1 MTGSPTATAAPGRA
15 PSVLVVLV
23 ARDAAG
29 WLRECLSALAAQT
42 YPRMGVI
49 AVDDASRDESLELL
63 TAALGEQRVLGLP
76 ERRGLAGALDA
87 ALELPVAAE
96 ADYILL
102 VHDDA
107 ALDPDV
113 VLRLVEA
120 AVGIG
125 VERVGVVGAKVVDWD
140 DPRLLRDVGRSA
152 DRFGHPYTPL
162 QDGEIDQGQFDRVLE
177 VLCVSSSAMLIARD
191 AWKRAGGFDERL
203 DSEHVDLDFCWRVRL
218 AGFRVLMT
226 PLARVRHRA
235 ATSAGE
241 RGPRVRHQSAR
252 YEEDRAALAA
262 MLKNYGLLNLLWL
275 LPLSF
280 LLGLVRLLMLV
291 LARRFE
297 EAYDLLSAWG
307 WNVAHLPGTLSRRR
321 KIQKQRR
328 TKDRTF
334 HRFMESAGLRIPR
347 WFQTAERILEEQREI
362 EVDDEGQ
369 PVTRRLRDRTASL
382 VGTHPVIVA
391 SFLGVLVGAVA
402 IRGLLGPES
411 IAGGVL
417 PRFPSTPAGFFGELD
432 SAYRTTGLGGDL
444 LASPAL
450 GLFGAL
456 SALLFG
462 STSLAQKVLLAGLP
476 ALATVL
482 AYRAFVRLTGRPGPS
497 VVAAASYGLSALT
510 LWAFSQG
517 RLSLLM
523 TLVVVPPIAERL
535 EAAFGPAEPG
545 DGRWRFAVGLGVT
558 LAVGVAFDPGVAVA
572 ALVVV
577 VIQAIGG
584 SVRGRG
590 LLLAGA
596 SALVAAVLLF
606 PFVPVLVADGGAAFR
621 SMIGTTD
628 VTSLVRLTFGPGPG
642 TWEVSAFLP
651 IAALLAFALTG
662 AEYRARS
669 IRAVAAGMAGLALS
683 WLAAAGYLPVVL
695 SNPTAYGAL
704 AAASMAMMIAYG
716 LSSVLTGIGRESFGL
731 RQVGTALLTVV
742 LSAGIAL
749 QVIAAMIGGWAVGG
763 LDEIPPAFA
772 VISSGAKG
780 DYRVLW
786 VGADDGEPFPTPGGD
801 PTGLAPAGAD
811 SLHYTLT
818 GPDGTTALDTGRP
831 LAGPGDDALREALD
845 EILSGTTSHGGALLA
860 PFGARF
866 VVAAQDELP
875 ARAEAGLE
883 AQLDLDRIPA
893 SDLVIF
899 RNAAALPPAAAFG
912 SADLAD
918 LVASGLP
925 VDVARVG
932 GAAVHPLKATEG
944 GWEGDAAG
952 GPIAISTEFDGAWGL
967 VGRDT
972 SPERSFGWSTSFRE
986 VAEGPVEV
994 RYGAQLPRTIAIAL
1008 LAAVWAAALWI
1019 TRKPVAR

>member
-1 MTGSPTATAAPGRA
+1 MTGSPPTTAASGRA
-15 PSVLVVLV
+15 PSVLVVLI

-29 WLRECLSALAAQT
+29 WLRECLTALAAQT

-49 AVDDASRDESLELL
+49 AVDDASVDESREIL
-63 TAALGEQRVLGLP
+63 TTALGEQRVIGLS
-76 ERRGLAGALDA
+76 ERLGLAGALDA
-87 ALELPVAAE
+87 ALERSVAAE

-107 ALDPDV
+107 SLDPDV
-113 VLRLVEA
+113 VTRLIET

-125 VERVGVVGAKVVDWD
+125 VERVGVVGAKIVDWD
-140 DPRLLRDVGRSA
+140 EPRMLRDVGRSA

-162 QDGEIDQGQFDRVLE
+162 QSGEIDQGQFDRVLE

-226 PLARVRHRA
+226 PLARVLHRA

-241 RGPRVRHQSAR
+241 RGPRVRHKSPR

-262 MLKNYGLLNLLWL
+262 MLKNYGPLNLLWL
-275 LPLSF
+275 LPLAL

-291 LARRFE
+291 LGRRFE

-307 WNVAHLPGTLSRRR
+307 WNLAHLPGTLSRRR

-328 TKDRTF
+328 TKDRALR
-334 HRFMESAGLRIPR
+334 RFLESAGLRIPR
-347 WFQTAERILEEQREI
+347 WFQTAERIFEEQREI
-362 EVDDEGQ
+362 EEDDEGQ
-369 PVTRRLRDRTASL
+369 PVARRLRDRTASL

-391 SFLGVLVGAVA
+391 SFLGVVIGAVA
-402 IRGLLGPES
+402 IRGLLGPEV

-417 PRFPSTPAGFFGELD
+417 PRFPSTPAGFFGELV
-432 SAYRTTGLGGDL
+432 SGYRTTGLGGSL

-450 GLFGAL
+450 GVFGGL

-462 STSLAQKVLLAGLP
+462 STALAQKVFLAGVP

-510 LWAFSQG
+510 LWAFSEG

-523 TLVVVPPIAERL
+523 TLAVLPPIVERL
-535 EAAFGPAEPG
+535 EVAFGPDEPG
-545 DGRWRFAVGLGVT
+545 DGRWRFAAGLGVT
-558 LAVGVAFDPGVAVA
+558 LAVGVAFDPGVALA
-572 ALVVV
+572 SLVVV
-577 VIQAIGG
+577 VIQAVGG
-584 SVRGRG
+584 SARGRG

-596 SALVAAVLLF
+596 SMLAGAVLLF
-606 PFVPVLVADGGAAFR
+606 PFVPVLAADRGAAFR
-621 SMIGTTD
+621 SLVGTTD
-628 VTSLVRLTFGPGPG
+628 VSSLVRLTFGGGPG
-642 TWEVSAFLP
+642 TWEIAAFLP
-651 IAALLAFALTG
+651 IAALIAFALTG
-662 AEYRARS
+662 AGYRARS
-669 IRAVAAGMAGLALS
+669 IRAVMTGLAGLALS
-683 WLAAAGYLPVVL
+683 WLAAAGYLPTAL

-704 AAASMAMMIAYG
+704 AAVSMAMMVAYG

-742 LSAGIAL
+742 LGAGIAL
-749 QVIAAMIGGWAVGG
+749 QVAAAMIGGWAVGG
-763 LDEIPPAFA
+763 LDKIPPSFA
-772 VISSGAKG
+772 VISSGARG

-786 VGADDGEPFPTPGGD
+786 VGSDDGDPFPTPGGD
-801 PTGLAPAGAD
+801 PTGVAPAGEE
-811 SLHYTLT
+811 SLRYALT
-818 GPDGTTALDTGRP
+818 GRGGVTALDTGRP
-831 LAGPGDDALREALD
+831 LAGSGDDALRAALN
-845 EILSGTTSHGGALLA
+845 EILAGTTSHGGALLA
-860 PFGARF
+860 PFGVRF
-866 VVAAQDELP
+866 VVAPLGQIPAGAQ
-875 ARAEAGLE
+875 AHLE
-883 AQLDLDRIPA
+883 SQLDLDRIPA

-899 RNAAALPPAAAFG
+899 RNAAGLPPAAAFG

-918 LVASGLP
+918 LVASGRP
-925 VDVARVG
+925 VDVARIG
-932 GAAVHPLKATEG
+932 DAVVRPLKTVEG
-944 GWEGDAAG
+944 GWEGVAAG
-952 GPIAISTEFDGAWGL
+952 GPVVISTEFDGAWELDG
-967 VGRDT
+967 GDT
-972 SPERSFGWSTSFRE
+972 PPERSFGWSTSFRE
-986 VAEGPVEV
+986 PTEGPVVV
-994 RYGAQLPRTIAIAL
+994 RYGAQLPRTIAIVL
-1008 LAAVWAAALWI
+1008 LAVVWAAALWI

>member
-1 MTGSPTATAAPGRA
+1 MTGSPTATAASGRA

-49 AVDDASRDESLELL
+49 AVDDASRDDSHEIL
-63 TAALGEQRVLGLP
+63 TAALGEQRVVRLS
-76 ERRGLAGALDA
+76 ERSGLAGALDA
-87 ALELPVAAE
+87 ALEVPVAAE
-96 ADYILL
+96 ADYLLL

-107 ALDPDV
+107 ALDPDA
-113 VLRLVEA
+113 VLRLVET

-125 VERVGVVGAKVVDWD
+125 VERVGVVGAKIVDWD
-140 DPRLLRDVGRSA
+140 EPRMLRDVGRSA

-162 QDGEIDQGQFDRVLE
+162 QSGEIDQGQFDRVLE

-203 DSEHVDLDFCWRVRL
+203 DSEHVDLDFCWRVRI

-241 RGPRVRHQSAR
+241 RGPRVRHKSAR
-252 YEEDRAALAA
+252 YEEDRAALAS
-262 MLKNYGLLNLLWL
+262 MLKNYGVVHLLWL
-275 LPLSF
+275 VPLFF
-280 LLGLVRLLMLV
+280 LLGFVRLLMLV

-297 EAYDLLSAWG
+297 EAYDLVSAWG
-307 WNVAHLPGTLSRRR
+307 WNLAHLPGTLSRRR

-328 TKDRTF
+328 AKDRTLR
-334 HRFMESAGLRIPR
+334 RFMESAGLRIPR

-362 EVDDEGQ
+362 EEGDEGQ
-369 PVTRRLRDRTASL
+369 PATRRFRDRTASL

-391 SFLGVLVGAVA
+391 SFLGVIIGAVA
-402 IRGLLGPES
+402 IRGLLGPEA

-417 PRFPSTPAGFFGELD
+417 PRFPSTPAGFFGELA
-432 SAYRTTGLGGDL
+432 SGYRTTWLGGDL

-450 GLFGAL
+450 GLIGAL
-456 SALLFG
+456 SSLLFG

-482 AYRAFVRLTGRPGPS
+482 AYRAFARLTGRPGPS
-497 VVAAASYGLSALT
+497 VVAAAAYGLSALT

-523 TLVVVPPIAERL
+523 TLVVLPPIVERL
-535 EAAFGPAEPG
+535 EVAFGPSEPG

-558 LAVGVAFDPGVAVA
+558 LAVGVAFDPGVGLS
-572 ALVVV
+572 ALIVV

-584 SVRGRG
+584 TARGRG

-596 SALVAAVLLF
+596 SALAAAVLLF
-606 PFVPVLVADGGAAFR
+606 PFVPVLAADGGGAFT
-621 SMIGTTD
+621 SWVGTTD
-628 VTSLVRLTFGPGPG
+628 VGSLVRLTFGSGPG
-642 TWEVSAFLP
+642 TWEVAAFLP

-669 IRAVAAGMAGLALS
+669 VRAVAAALAGLALS
-683 WLAAAGYLPVVL
+683 WLAAAGYLPVAL

-704 AAASMAMMIAYG
+704 AAVSMAMMIAYG
-716 LSSVLTGIGRESFGL
+716 LSSVLTGLGRESFGL

-742 LSAGIAL
+742 LAAGIGL
-749 QVIAAMIGGWAVGG
+749 QVVAAMIGGWAVGG
-763 LDEIPPAFA
+763 LNRIPPAFA

-786 VGADDGEPFPTPGGD
+786 VGGIDGQPFPTPGGD
-801 PTGLAPAGAD
+801 PTGIAPAGED
-811 SLHYTLT
+811 SLRYALT
-818 GPDGTTALDTGRP
+818 GPDGVTALDTGRP
-831 LAGPGDDALREALD
+831 SAGSGDDATRQALN
-845 EILSGTTSHGGALLA
+845 EILAGTTSHGGALLA
-860 PFGARF
+860 PMGVRF

-875 ARAEAGLE
+875 AGALARLE
-883 AQLDLDRIPA
+883 TQLDLDRVPA

-899 RNAAALPPAAAFG
+899 RNAAALPPAAAFE
-912 SADLAD
+912 SPDLAD
-918 LVASGLP
+918 LVASGRL

-932 GAAVHPLKATEG
+932 DAAVKPLKPVDG
-944 GWEGDAAG
+944 GWEGDASG
-952 GPIAISTEFDGAWGL
+952 GPVVISTEFDEAWQL
-967 VGRDT
+967 EGRDAP
-972 SPERSFGWSTSFRE
+972 PERSFGWSTSFRR
-986 VAEGPVEV
+986 AGPGPVTI
-994 RYGAQLPRTIAIAL
+994 RYGGQLPRTIAIAL

>member
-1 MTGSPTATAAPGRA
+1 MTGSPTATAASGRS
-15 PSVLVVLV
+15 PSVLVVLI

-49 AVDDASRDESLELL
+49 AVDDASHDDSREIL
-63 TAALGEQRVLGLP
+63 TTALGEQRVVALS
-76 ERRGLAGALDA
+76 ERVGLAGALDA
-87 ALELPVAAE
+87 ALALPVAAE
-96 ADYILL
+96 ADYVLL

-107 ALDPDV
+107 ALDPDAV
-113 VLRLVEA
+113 MRLVET

-140 DPRLLRDVGRSA
+140 EPRMLRDVGRSA

-162 QDGEIDQGQFDRVLE
+162 QAGEIDQGQFDRVLE

-203 DSEHVDLDFCWRVRL
+203 DSEHVDLDFCWRVRI

-226 PLARVRHRA
+226 PLARVRHRG

-241 RGPRVRHQSAR
+241 RGPRVRHKSAR
-252 YEEDRAALAA
+252 YEEDRAALSA

-275 LPLSF
+275 LPLFF

-297 EAYDLLSAWG
+297 EAYDLVSAWG
-307 WNVAHLPGTLSRRR
+307 WNIAHLPGTLSRRR

-328 TKDRTF
+328 AKDRTLR
-334 HRFMESAGLRIPR
+334 RFMESAGLRIPR

-362 EVDDEGQ
+362 EEGDEGQ

-391 SFLGVLVGAVA
+391 SFLGVVIGAVA
-402 IRGLLGPES
+402 VRGLLGPEA

-417 PRFPSTPAGFFGELD
+417 PSFPSTPSGFFAELA
-432 SAYRTTGLGGDL
+432 SGYRTTWLGGDL

-450 GLFGAL
+450 GLFGGV
-456 SALLFG
+456 SSLLFG
-462 STSLAQKVLLAGLP
+462 STTLAQKVLLAGLP

-482 AYRAFVRLTGRPGPS
+482 AYRAFARLTGRPGPS
-497 VVAAASYGLSALT
+497 VVAAAAYGLSALM

-523 TLVVVPPIAERL
+523 ILVVLPPIVERL
-535 EAAFGPAEPG
+535 EVAFGPVEPG

-558 LAVGVAFDPGVAVA
+558 LAVGVAFDPGVALA

-577 VIQAIGG
+577 AIQGIGG
-584 SVRGRG
+584 TARGRG
-590 LLLAGA
+590 LLLSGA
-596 SALVAAVLLF
+596 SALGAAVLLF
-606 PFVPVLVADGGAAFR
+606 PFVPVLVADGGAAFT
-621 SMIGTTD
+621 SLIGTTD
-628 VTSLVRLTFGPGPG
+628 VEALARLTFGPGPG

-662 AEYRARS
+662 GEYRARS
-669 IRAVAAGMAGLALS
+669 IRAVATGLAGLGLA
-683 WLAAAGYLPVVL
+683 WLAAAGYLPSAL

-704 AAASMAMMIAYG
+704 AAVSMAMMIAYG
-716 LSSVLTGIGRESFGL
+716 LSSVLTGLGREAFGF

-742 LSAGIAL
+742 LTAGIGL
-749 QVIAAMIGGWAVGG
+749 QVIASMIGGWAVGG
-763 LDEIPPAFA
+763 LDEIPAAFA

-786 VGADDGEPFPTPGGD
+786 VGRDDGEPFPAPGGD
-801 PTGLAPAGAD
+801 PTGLAPAGED
-811 SLHYTLT
+811 SLGYTLT
-818 GPDGTTALDTGRP
+818 GRGGVTALDTGRP
-831 LAGPGDDALREALD
+831 FTGAGDDALREALN

-860 PFGARF
+860 PFGVRF
-866 VVAAQDELP
+866 LVAAQDELP
-875 ARAEAGLE
+875 EGAQARLE
-883 AQLDLDRIPA
+883 SQLDLDRIPA
-893 SDLVIF
+893 SELVIF
-899 RNAAALPPAAAFG
+899 RNAAALPPAAAFD
-912 SADLAD
+912 SKDLAD
-918 LVASGLP
+918 LVASELP
-925 VDVARVG
+925 VDIARVG
-932 GAAVHPLKATEG
+932 DAAVRPLKATEG
-944 GWEGDAAG
+944 GWDGDAAG
-952 GPIAISTEFDGAWGL
+952 GPVVISTEFDGAWTLEGS
-967 VGRDT
+967 DT
-972 SPERSFGWSTSFRE
+972 PPERSFGWSTSFRE
-986 VAEGPVEV
+986 AGPGPVEI
-994 RYGAQLPRTIAIAL
+994 RYGAQLPRTIAIVL
-1008 LAAVWAAALWI
+1008 LAAVWALALWI

>member
-1 MTGSPTATAAPGRA
+1 MTGSPTSTAASGRA

-29 WLRECLSALAAQT
+29 WLRECLTALAAQT
-42 YPRMGVI
+42 YPRVGVVAI
-49 AVDDASRDESLELL
+49 DDASGDDSREIL
-63 TAALGEQRVLGLP
+63 TAALGEKRVIGLS
-76 ERRGLAGALDA
+76 ERLGLAGAIDA

-113 VLRLVEA
+113 VMRLIET

-125 VERVGVVGAKVVDWD
+125 VERVGVVGAKIVDWD
-140 DPRLLRDVGRSA
+140 EPRMLRDVGRSA

-162 QDGEIDQGQFDRVLE
+162 QSGEIDQGQFDRVLE

-226 PLARVRHRA
+226 PLARARHRA

-241 RGPRVRHQSAR
+241 RGPRVRHKSTR

-275 LPLSF
+275 LPLAL

-307 WNVAHLPGTLSRRR
+307 WNLAHLPGTLVRRR

-328 TKDRTF
+328 TKDRALR
-334 HRFMESAGLRIPR
+334 RFLESAGLRIPR
-347 WFQTAERILEEQREI
+347 WFQTAKRIFEEQREI
-362 EVDDEGQ
+362 EEDDEGQ
-369 PVTRRLRDRTASL
+369 PVARRLRDRTASL

-391 SFLGVLVGAVA
+391 SFLGVVIGAVA
-402 IRGLLGPES
+402 IRGLLGPEV

-417 PRFPSTPAGFFGELD
+417 PRFPSTPAGFFGELA
-432 SAYRTTGLGGDL
+432 SGYRTTELGGGL

-450 GLFGAL
+450 AVFGGL

-462 STSLAQKVLLAGLP
+462 STGLAQKVFLAGVPSLG
-476 ALATVL
+476 TVL

-510 LWAFSQG
+510 LWAFSEG
-517 RLSLLM
+517 RLPLLM
-523 TLVVVPPIAERL
+523 TLAVLPPIAERL
-535 EAAFGPAEPG
+535 EVAFGPDEPA
-545 DGRWRFAVGLGVT
+545 DGRWRFAAGLGVT
-558 LAVGVAFDPGVAVA
+558 LAIGVSFDPGIALA

-577 VIQAIGG
+577 VIQTVGG
-584 SVRGRG
+584 SSRGRG

-596 SALVAAVLLF
+596 SVLAGAVLLF
-606 PFVPVLVADGGAAFR
+606 PFVPVLAADGGAAFR
-621 SMIGTTD
+621 SLVGTTH
-628 VTSLVRLTFGPGPG
+628 VSSLVRLTFGPGPG
-642 TWEVSAFLP
+642 SWEIAAFLP
-651 IAALLAFALTG
+651 IAALIAFALTG
-662 AEYRARS
+662 AGYRARS
-669 IRAVAAGMAGLALS
+669 IRAVATGLAGLALS
-683 WLAAAGYLPVVL
+683 WLAAAGYLPEAL

-704 AAASMAMMIAYG
+704 AAVSMAMMVAYG

-731 RQVGTALLTVV
+731 RQVGTAMLTAV
-742 LSAGIAL
+742 LGAGIAL
-749 QVIAAMIGGWAVGG
+749 QVMASMIGGWAVGG
-763 LDEIPPAFA
+763 LDKIPPSFA

-786 VGADDGEPFPTPGGD
+786 VGRADGEPFPPPGGD
-801 PTGLAPAGAD
+801 PAGIMPAGDD
-811 SLHYTLT
+811 SLRYALT
-818 GPDGTTALDTGRP
+818 GRGGLTALDTGRP
-831 LAGPGDDALREALD
+831 LAGPGNDALLAAMN

-860 PFGARF
+860 PFGVRFLVAPDAQLPSGDQAR
-866 VVAAQDELP
+866 
-875 ARAEAGLE
+875 LE

-893 SDLVIF
+893 SELVIF
-899 RNAAALPPAAAFG
+899 RNAAGLPPAAAFA
-912 SADLAD
+912 SNDLAD
-918 LVASGLP
+918 VVASGRP
-925 VDVARVG
+925 VDVARLG
-932 GAAVHPLKATEG
+932 NAAVQPLQAVGG

-952 GPIAISTEFDGAWGL
+952 GPVVISTEFDGAWELDGSD
-967 VGRDT
+967 VP
-972 SPERSFGWSTSFRE
+972 PERSFGWSTSFRE
-986 VAEGPVEV
+986 VTEGPVVV
-994 RYGAQLPRTIAIAL
+994 RYGAQLPRTIAIVL